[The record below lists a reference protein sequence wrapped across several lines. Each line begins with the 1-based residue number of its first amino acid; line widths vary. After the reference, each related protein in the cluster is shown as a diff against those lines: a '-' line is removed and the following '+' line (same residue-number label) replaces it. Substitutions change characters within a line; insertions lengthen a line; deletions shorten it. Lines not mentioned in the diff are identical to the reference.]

1 MKLLLDTNV
10 LIAAFITK
18 GVCSELLEHCL
29 RHHKIVLSEFIL
41 DELHENLV
49 KKFKYSVEDSDS
61 VIRLLRLRVSLFEPI
76 PLPQPVCRDTD
87 DDMVIATALAG
98 EVVCIVTGDKDL
110 LTLKNHQ
117 GVAILKPA
125 DFPIFEAEHS

>member
-29 RHHKIVLSEFIL
+29 RHHEIVLAEFIL
-41 DELHENLV
+41 DELHKNLV
-49 KKFKYSVEDSDS
+49 KKFKYSVDDSDS
-61 VIRLLRLRVSLFEPI
+61 VVRLLRLRVSLFETY
-76 PLPQPVCRDTD
+76 PLPQPVCRDAD

-98 EVVCIVTGDKDL
+98 EAVCIVTGDKDL
-110 LTLKNHQ
+110 LELKEHQ
-117 GVAILKPA
+117 GVVILKPA
-125 DFPIFEAEHS
+125 DFSAFEAEHS